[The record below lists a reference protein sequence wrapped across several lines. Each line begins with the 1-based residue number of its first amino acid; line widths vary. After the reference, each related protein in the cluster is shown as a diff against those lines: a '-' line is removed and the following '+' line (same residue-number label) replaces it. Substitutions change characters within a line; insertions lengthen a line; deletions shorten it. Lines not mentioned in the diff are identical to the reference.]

1 MLKPKIGKTY
11 WFVRVHEGEVQRTEY
26 VRWGDGSSG
35 FDVGDCMYSYDNNP
49 DAWLLALQELARL
62 GFVEEREAK
71 SQGYVAGEEAQVL
84 L

>member
-11 WFVRVHEGEVQRTEY
+11 WFVRVQDGGVERTKY

-35 FDVGDCMYSYDNNP
+35 FDVGDHMYSYDNNP
-49 DAWLLALQELARL
+49 DAWMFALQELARL

-71 SQGYVAGEEAQVL
+71 EGVIISEANE
-84 L
+84 